1 MCGTCCARSET
12 RSPLAKLGNECAVGT
27 RLHLSKYLLL
37 SRVKEKKAALGIH
50 SCCGMFVCDR
60 GRRDYVSASALAMTK
75 GPCAEVGEAS
85 VMIINPRPLRS
96 SQKKSAL
103 ASAYSFTPIQSPPAI
118 FGPCFFSCILTI
130 CTRFSL
136 GVAGQRPEDRS
147 VCRQEAVIWTSSP
160 SKDCTSTC
168 VSRLSITF

>member
-1 MCGTCCARSET
+1 MRYMLRPIGNQEPTCQIGQRVRSGHAAPSIKT
-12 RSPLAKLGNECAVGT
+12 PASF
-27 RLHLSKYLLL
+27 S
-37 SRVKEKKAALGIH
+37 VKEKKAALGIH

-160 SKDCTSTC
+160 SEDCMSTC
-168 VSRLSITF
+168 VSQLSITF